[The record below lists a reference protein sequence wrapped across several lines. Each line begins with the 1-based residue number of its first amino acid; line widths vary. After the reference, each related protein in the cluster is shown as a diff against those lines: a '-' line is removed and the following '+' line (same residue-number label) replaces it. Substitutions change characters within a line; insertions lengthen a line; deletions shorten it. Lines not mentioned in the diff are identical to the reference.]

1 MAELGDAVHNLRA
14 ALGLLASELYRI
26 NGKSNRN
33 VYFLFAS
40 TMADFPIAIK
50 NRNFDKAALDAV
62 ALLYT
67 FAPYRWGNELLRA
80 VHDLN
85 IKDKHTALIE
95 THKANDLEFKV
106 TIHPSNPM
114 KSKLNFFKTGLSEH
128 SFSKNSPLP

>member
-1 MAELGDAVHNLRA
+1 MAKLEYATNPPSVIIKWKGLGYETMAELGDAVHNLRA

-33 VYFLFAS
+33 VYCLFAS

-67 FAPYRWGNELLRA
+67 FAPYR
-80 VHDLN
+80 
-85 IKDKHTALIE
+85 
-95 THKANDLEFKV
+95 
-106 TIHPSNPM
+106 
-114 KSKLNFFKTGLSEH
+114 
-128 SFSKNSPLP
+128 